1 MADPAAPPGTGDGA
15 KGLALITGAST
26 GIGADLARVFARHG
40 HPLAL
45 TARSGARLEALADE
59 LAASPGGRPRTFAL
73 DLAEPGAVDDLATRL
88 REAGAAPAIL
98 VNNAGFGLI
107 GRFSDLERSA
117 QLNLIDLNI
126 RTLTGLTHT
135 FLPDIIAARGAI
147 MNVAS
152 VAAFF
157 PGPGMAVYYASKAYV
172 LSFSEALS
180 LELAADGVS
189 VSALC
194 PGPTE
199 TEFFTRAGALSG
211 RPEGMGFIGRMASM
225 PVAEAGYA
233 GLMAGR
239 RVVAP
244 GWSNRFLTMA
254 SRLAPKQLSMRV
266 IARIQLLRRA

>member
-1 MADPAAPPGTGDGA
+1 MTDSEQSGCGKA
-15 KGLALITGAST
+15 LALITGAST

-45 TARSGARLEALADE
+45 TARSGARLDALADE
-59 LAASPGGRPRTFAL
+59 LATSPGGRPLTFAL
-73 DLAEPGAVDDLATRL
+73 DLAEPGAVDDLAARL
-88 REAGAAPAIL
+88 AGAGITPAIL

-107 GRFSDLERSA
+107 GRFAELDRA
-117 QLNLIDLNI
+117 TQINLLDLNI
-126 RTLTGLTHT
+126 RALTGLTHT
-135 FLPDIIAARGAI
+135 FLPGIIAARGAI
-147 MNVAS
+147 LNVAS
-152 VAAFF
+152 VAGFY

-172 LSFSEALS
+172 LSFSEAMS
-180 LELAADGVS
+180 LELAADGVR
-189 VSALC
+189 VTALC

-199 TEFFTRAGALSG
+199 TEFFMRAGAPSG
-211 RPEGMGFIGRMASM
+211 RLEGMRFVGRMASM

-254 SRLAPKQLSMRV
+254 SRLAPKRLSMRV
-266 IARIQLLRRA
+266 IARMQMLRRG